1 LEQSWARRHTLGRE
15 DTLTYVKKGTVHET
29 DPRSAPGVERLG
41 GLRALEEMLAAA
53 RSAGS
58 PEFRLVSTS
67 LGVVESARCV
77 VAWPQQAPMLSDV
90 VPLFETLGLRLEEHR
105 PLRMERAEPGGRYVD
120 EFGLRFTATVLDAD
134 VARLVEE
141 ALVASSTGRAE
152 TDGFNRLV
160 LVADLGWREV
170 SVLRAASRY
179 LRQAGLTLSQP
190 YFEQTLARHPEFARL
205 LVDLFTARFDPR
217 LAHAERH
224 TEKLDIQLAVV
235 LEQAVTLDEDRIL
248 RGLRDFVHAIVR
260 TNYFQHI
267 AGAPKRHLAFKLNTS
282 RLPMLP
288 RPRPLV
294 ETFVY
299 SPTVEGLHLRG
310 GRVARGGI
318 RWSDRPEDFR
328 NEVLGLMKAQMVK
341 NAVIV
346 PAGAKGAF
354 VVKQPI
360 DGLDRESIDRVV
372 RDSYAT
378 FIRGLLDITD
388 NIVGGDAAHPA
399 DTVVLDEPDPYLVVA
414 ADKGTAALS
423 DLANA
428 VAAEYQFWLGDA
440 FASGGSSGYDHKAMG
455 ITARGAWES
464 VRRHFHEMGL
474 DVDRDEFTVAGI
486 GDMSGDVFG
495 NGMLLSRCIRLVAA
509 FDHRHVFLD
518 PEPDAETSHVERQRL
533 YHLPHSSWADYD
545 SHLISTGGGVYP
557 RSAKAIKVT
566 PQVRERLCVSSDV
579 TVMTPQEMVRA
590 ILQAPV
596 DLLWNGGIGTYVK
609 ASGEQHSEVGDPAND
624 PVRVDA
630 RNLRCRVVGEGGN
643 LGFTQLARTEYA
655 LAGGRINSD
664 FIDNSAGVDTSDHEV
679 NIKILL
685 DGAVA
690 DGELPAGERNALL
703 ARMEPEVAVVV
714 LEHNRLQT
722 QAISVAEAHA
732 PVLLDQ
738 HVQLI
743 RNLEQAADL
752 DRRLENL
759 PDEKT
764 INDRRNRGSA
774 LTRPEIAVLLA
785 YAKNL
790 VCEELLA
797 SDVPEDPALR
807 HVLHHYFPV
816 ELRTRFPDRIFRHP
830 LAREIIATLLAN
842 ELIDHVGPGFL
853 YRIEEHTGVGTADA
867 ARAYAIGWAVYRL
880 QELWEAV
887 DQGNGRISA
896 KTQHRILREQQRLLE
911 RVATWLLRH
920 RRPPLDIGVET
931 ARFSAPTQELERIFP
946 KVMLGDQRVR
956 FDGVVAEFTS
966 EGVDLAMARR
976 VAALAPLSVSLDLA
990 ELSSTMGRSLVDVA
1004 SIHFRLDAELQLD
1017 WLREHVRGVAAE
1029 THWTL
1034 MAKAALRDELG
1045 VQHRRL
1051 VSAALRTHA
1060 DIVDPAHVVAG
1071 WLTANHARVQRC
1083 VATFAELRQ
1092 QPQMDVAMLT
1102 VAVQELQNLAQTG
1115 G

>member
-1 LEQSWARRHTLGRE
+1 
-15 DTLTYVKKGTVHET
+15 VHET
-29 DPRSAPGVERLG
+29 DPRSAPGLAQLG
-41 GLRALEEMLAAA
+41 GSRALHEMLAAA
-53 RSAGS
+53 RTTGK

-67 LGVVESARCV
+67 AGAAESARCV

-105 PLRMERAEPGGRYVD
+105 PLLVEKAEPGGRCVD
-120 EFGLRFTATVLDAD
+120 EFGLRFTTTVLDAD
-134 VARLVEE
+134 LARLVEE

-160 LVADLGWREV
+160 LVAGLGWREV

-190 YFEQTLARHPEFARL
+190 YFEQTLARHPEFARM
-205 LVDLFTARFDPR
+205 LVDIFTARFDPR
-217 LAHAERH
+217 FAHAERH
-224 TEKLDIQLAVV
+224 TEKLDIELAAV
-235 LEQAVTLDEDRIL
+235 LERAVTLDEDRIL
-248 RGLRDFVHAIVR
+248 RGLRDFLHAIVR

-267 AGAPKRHLAFKLNTS
+267 AGARKRHLAFKLDTS

-294 ETFVY
+294 DTFVY
-299 SPTVEGLHLRG
+299 SPIVEGLHLRG

-354 VVKQPI
+354 VVKHRI
-360 DGLDRESIDRVV
+360 EGLDRESIDRVV
-372 RDSYAT
+372 RESYAT

-388 NIVGGDAAHPA
+388 NIVDSNVVHPA

-423 DLANA
+423 DLANS
-428 VAAEYQFWLGDA
+428 VSAEYRFWLGDA

-464 VRRHFHEMGL
+464 VRRHFHELGL
-474 DVDRDEFTVAGI
+474 DVDRDEFTVVGI

-495 NGMLLSRCIRLVAA
+495 NGMLLSRRIRLVAA

-518 PEPDAETSHVERQRL
+518 PNPDAETSHLERQRL
-533 YHLPHSSWADYD
+533 HHLPHSSWADYD
-545 SHLISTGGGVYP
+545 PQLISPGGGVYP

-566 PQVRERLCVSSDV
+566 PQVRERLRIDSDV
-579 TVMTPQEMVRA
+579 TAMTPQEMVRA
-590 ILQAPV
+590 ILQTPV
-596 DLLWNGGIGTYVK
+596 DLFWNGGIGTYVK
-609 ASGEQHSEVGDPAND
+609 ASGEQHSDVGDPAND
-624 PVRVDA
+624 AVRVDA
-630 RNLRCRVVGEGGN
+630 QSLRCRVVGEGGN
-643 LGFTQLARTEYA
+643 LGFTQIARTEYA
-655 LAGGRINSD
+655 LTGGRINSD

-690 DGELPAGERNALL
+690 DGELPAGERDALL
-703 ARMEPEVAVVV
+703 ARMEPEVAAAV

-752 DRRLENL
+752 DRRIENL
-759 PDEKT
+759 PDEQT
-764 INDRRNRGSA
+764 INDRRKRGSA

-785 YAKNL
+785 YSKNL
-790 VCEELLA
+790 VREELLA

-807 HVLHHYFPV
+807 HVLHHYFPA
-816 ELRTRFPDRIFRHP
+816 ELQARFPDRIFRHP
-830 LAREIIATLLAN
+830 LAREIIATELAN

-853 YRIEEHTGVGTADA
+853 YRIEEHTGAGTADA

-887 DQGNGRISA
+887 DQRDERISA
-896 KTQHRILREQQRLLE
+896 QTQHRILREQQRLLE
-911 RVATWLLRH
+911 RAATWLLRH
-920 RRPPLDIGVET
+920 RRLPLDIGAET
-931 ARFSAPTQELERIFP
+931 ARFSAPTQDLERILP
-946 KVMLGDQRVR
+946 EVIVGDKRVR
-956 FDGVVAEFTS
+956 FDKIVGDLTS
-966 EGVDLAMARR
+966 EGLEVTLARR

-990 ELSSTMGRSLVDVA
+990 ELSSATDRNLVDVA
-1004 SIHFRLDAELQLD
+1004 SIHFGLDAELQLD
-1017 WLREHVRGVAAE
+1017 WLQEHVRDVATE

-1034 MAKAALRDELG
+1034 MAKAALRDEFG

-1060 DIVDPAHVVAG
+1060 GIDDPAQVVAG
-1071 WLTANHARVQRC
+1071 WLTANQARVQRC
-1083 VATFAELRQ
+1083 VGTFAELRQ

-1102 VAVQELQNLAQTG
+1102 VALQELRDLAQTG